1 MQSGMDSSWVS
12 PHQVNR
18 VPKSVRNKLRE
29 WETIVTKYHAEMREL
44 LAAEYGDRYTGWNV
58 YTNEERASVGSTWD
72 YVNGRKQ
79 YVKATEKVKN
89 LEENPGI

>member
-1 MQSGMDSSWVS
+1 
-12 PHQVNR
+12 
-18 VPKSVRNKLRE
+18 
-29 WETIVTKYHAEMREL
+29 MREL

-79 YVKATEKVKN
+79 YVKATEKVQN

>member
-44 LAAEYGDRYTGWNV
+44 LAAEYGD
-58 YTNEERASVGSTWD
+58 
-72 YVNGRKQ
+72 
-79 YVKATEKVKN
+79 
-89 LEENPGI
+89 